1 VIGRITLDNVLAF
14 RRLTLELRPLTLLSS
29 TNSSGK
35 TSILHALALLR
46 QSYDARLLH
55 ESLMLN
61 GDLVRVG
68 VGRDIL
74 HSDPAD
80 LLDEAAP
87 ALRIA
92 IDDLSWTVQY
102 ELNADTL
109 RLLGNA
115 AEPAGPLLGPGFQYL
130 GADRIVPAVTY
141 PRSHEAVSVRR
152 SLGARGEHTANFL
165 RVHSGQHVAASAAA
179 HPDAVSGRLLD
190 QVNAWLAEVS
200 VATTVRV
207 DDVEGAD
214 LVRLVFLR
222 SGPDV
227 KTEPQRATNVGFG
240 LTYSLPIIVA
250 CLAAQPGSLL
260 LIENPEAHLH
270 PRAQAVLGRLLARTA
285 SSGVQIIVETHSDH
299 VLNAVRLA
307 VKHGEVLNADVLV
320 HFLSRA
326 GFELQPTLSS
336 LAIGDDGMIETWPT
350 GFFDEFDNALDDL
363 LG

>member
-1 VIGRITLDNVLAF
+1 MIGRIALDNVLAF
-14 RRLTLELRPLTLLSS
+14 RQLTLELRPLTLLSG

-61 GDLVRVG
+61 GDLVRLG
-68 VGRDIL
+68 VGQDIL
-74 HSDPAD
+74 HNDFAD
-80 LLDEAAP
+80 LLNDRSP

-92 IDDLSWTVQY
+92 VDDLSWTAGY
-102 ELNADTL
+102 ERSADTL
-109 RLLGNA
+109 RLLGHA
-115 AEPAGPLLGPGFQYL
+115 AEPTGPLFGSGFQCL

-165 RVHSGQHVAASAAA
+165 RVHSEQRLAAAAAA
-179 HPDAVSGRLLD
+179 HPSATSRQLLD

-200 VATTVRV
+200 VGTTVRV

-227 KTEPQRATNVGFG
+227 KTEQRATNVGFG

-285 SSGVQIIVETHSDH
+285 SSGVQIVVETHSDH

-307 VKHGEVLNADVLV
+307 VKSGDVSDTDVLV
-320 HFLSRA
+320 HFLSRPSL
-326 GFELQPTLSS
+326 ELQPTISS
-336 LAIGDDGMIETWPT
+336 LAIGNDGMINTWPP
-350 GFFDEFDNALDDL
+350 GFFDEFDNALDEL